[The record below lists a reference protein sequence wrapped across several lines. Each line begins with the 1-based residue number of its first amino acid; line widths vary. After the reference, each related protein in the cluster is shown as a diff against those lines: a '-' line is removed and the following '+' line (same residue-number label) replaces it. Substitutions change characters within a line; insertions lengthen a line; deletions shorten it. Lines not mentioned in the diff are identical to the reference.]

1 MAVFAVL
8 AMVMVFLSYAV
19 LLAIAAGCLMI
30 AYLAFRSESANL
42 QVLAASVF
50 AVAIAGALLWSL
62 FPRRDNFTAPGP
74 LLDRESQPRL
84 FAELEHIAACLHEPL
99 PREVYLI
106 GDMNAWVADRGGIM
120 GFGARRIMGLGLPL
134 LSLLKISQFRAVLAH
149 EFAHYYGGDTRLGP
163 WVYKT
168 RTAIVRVFENVGS
181 LRKLAR
187 IAVLQMMYLLV
198 TTLLKWYFILFMRI
212 TNLVSRRQEFRADE
226 LACIIAG
233 RQPLIDG
240 LQIINSAGAAWPT
253 YWQTEVAPLLDS
265 GAVPG
270 IGEGFASFVAVP
282 DISLQITTILQKQL
296 ERTKGDPYD
305 THPLLQ
311 ERIRAAGRI
320 APSAPEL
327 ESQPARSLLDDPTS
341 LELNFLRAVFPAL
354 ATEPLKYVAWDDVAE
369 EVLVPARRDSM
380 KTHGPLFQSLTMD
393 TVPEALTRLDLI
405 GETVPNPKGILLSGS
420 QRRARA
426 SELLGIAAALSL
438 IDHGWR
444 LEARPG
450 FLHLQK
456 DAAQLNPFRA
466 VNELIMGT
474 RKSEEWAAHCRE
486 LGIAGYRLG
495 FSYKFPG
502 GANPAE

>member
-1 MAVFAVL
+1 MPAATVPISPRHSMVVFAVL

-19 LLAIAAGCLMI
+19 LLAIAAGCFMI
-30 AYLAFRSESANL
+30 AYLAFRSETANL
-42 QVLAASVF
+42 QVLALSVF
-50 AVAIAGALLWSL
+50 GIAIAGVLLWSVV
-62 FPRRDNFTAPGP
+62 PRRDKFTAPGP

-84 FAELEHIAACLHEPL
+84 FAELEHIAACLNEPL

-134 LSLLKISQFRAVLAH
+134 LSLLSISQFRAVLAH

-168 RTAIVRVFENVGS
+168 RTAIIRVFENIGS

-198 TTLLKWYFILFMRI
+198 TTLLRWYFALFMRI

-233 RQPLIDG
+233 PQPLIDG
-240 LQIINSAGAAWPT
+240 LQISNSAGAAWPT

-282 DISLQITTILQKQL
+282 DISLQIATILQKQL

-311 ERIRAAGRI
+311 ERITAAAG
-320 APSAPEL
+320 
-327 ESQPARSLLDDPTS
+327 T
-341 LELNFLRAVFPAL
+341 NH
-354 ATEPLKYVAWDDVAE
+354 
-369 EVLVPARRDSM
+369 RRWQDGS
-380 KTHGPLFQSLTMD
+380 
-393 TVPEALTRLDLI
+393 
-405 GETVPNPKGILLSGS
+405 LSGRVGVAAGAKPVGQS
-420 QRRARA
+420 NQARTELSPRRVSRPDSPA
-426 SELLGIAAALSL
+426 S
-438 IDHGWR
+438 
-444 LEARPG
+444 
-450 FLHLQK
+450 
-456 DAAQLNPFRA
+456 
-466 VNELIMGT
+466 
-474 RKSEEWAAHCRE
+474 
-486 LGIAGYRLG
+486 
-495 FSYKFPG
+495 
-502 GANPAE
+502 

>member
-1 MAVFAVL
+1 LAVFAVL

-30 AYLAFRSESANL
+30 AYLAFRAFRAESANL
-42 QVLAASVF
+42 QILAISAF
-50 AVAIAGALLWSL
+50 GVAIAGALLWSL
-62 FPRRDNFTAPGP
+62 IPRRDNFTAPGP

-84 FAELEHIAACLHEPL
+84 FAELEHIAACLNEPL

-134 LSLLKISQFRAVLAH
+134 LSLLSISQFRAVLAH
-149 EFAHYYGGDTRLGP
+149 EFAHYYGGNTRLGP

-168 RTAIVRVFENVGS
+168 RTAIIRVFENVGS

-187 IAVLQMMYLLV
+187 LAVLQMMYLLV
-198 TTLLKWYFILFMRI
+198 TTLLRWYFILFMRI
-212 TNLVSRRQEFRADE
+212 TKLVSRRQEFRADE

-233 RQPLIDG
+233 PQSLIDG
-240 LQIINSAGAAWPT
+240 LQIINSPGAAWPS
-253 YWQTEVAPLLDS
+253 YWQTEVAPLLEG

-270 IGEGFASFVAVP
+270 ICEGFASFVAVP
-282 DISLQITTILQKQL
+282 DISLHITTILQNQL

-305 THPLLQ
+305 THPLLR

-320 APSAPEL
+320 APSAAVL
-327 ESQPARSLLDDPTS
+327 ESQPARSLLDNPTS
-341 LELNFLRAVFPAL
+341 LELNFLRVGFPVL
-354 ATEPLKYVAWDDVAE
+354 STEPLKYVAWDDVAE
-369 EVLVPARRDSM
+369 EVLVPAWRDSM

-393 TVPEALTRLDLI
+393 TVPDALTRLDLI
-405 GETVPNPKGILLSGS
+405 GETVPNPKGILLSGR

-426 SELLGIAAALSL
+426 SELLGIAAAMSL

-456 DAAQLNPFRA
+456 DAAQ
-466 VNELIMGT
+466 
-474 RKSEEWAAHCRE
+474 
-486 LGIAGYRLG
+486 
-495 FSYKFPG
+495 
-502 GANPAE
+502 